1 MANTSLRKASLQSM
15 EAEIESLLKSLESLK
30 EDASGESLKTLK
42 SLKTNAENALRHSRH
57 LLNDVYEDVK
67 VKTRET
73 GIATRDYAQQHP
85 WTTAGVAVGAI
96 GLLAAY
102 LLFNRSNS

>member
-30 EDASGESLKTLK
+30 DDASDESRRTLKTLK
-42 SLKTNAENALRHSRH
+42 INAENALKHSRH
-57 LLNDVYEDVK
+57 LLADAYEEVK

-73 GIATRDYAQQHP
+73 RIATRDYAQEHP
-85 WTTAGVAVGAI
+85 WTTAGVAVGAL

-102 LLFNRSNS
+102 LLCRRGN